1 MKLVFASNNKNKIL
15 EIQQLVPNSIQILS
29 LEEIGCTEDIPET
42 ADTIEGNAILKA
54 NYITQKYGYPCF
66 ADDTGLE
73 VEALNG
79 APGVYS
85 ARYAGEQKDAND
97 NMDKLLLELKDKSN
111 RNANFK
117 TVICLNLNGIQQLF
131 TGIITGKIIEEKL
144 DRPVKKLMSGP
155 MGGDQQIGAM
165 IASGD
170 IDMVFFFFDPMEAQ
184 PHDSDVKA
192 LLRLVVAWNLPMA
205 CDRTTA
211 DFLITSK
218 FMQEVYEYK
227 LPDYT
232 HYLSRSIEKP

>member
-1 MKLVFASNNKNKIL
+1 MKEHMRRFEKEKKIALIAHDNKKKDLIEWATYNKKALAKHKLVATGTTGKL
-15 EIQQLVPNSIQILS
+15 
-29 LEEIGCTEDIPET
+29 
-42 ADTIEGNAILKA
+42 IE
-54 NYITQKYGYPCF
+54 
-66 ADDTGLE
+66 
-73 VEALNG
+73 EALD
-79 APGVYS
+79 
-85 ARYAGEQKDAND
+85 RK
-97 NMDKLLLELKDKSN
+97 
-111 RNANFK
+111 
-117 TVICLNLNGIQQLF
+117 
-131 TGIITGKIIEEKL
+131 ITKVL
-144 DRPVKKLMSGP
+144 SGP
-155 MGGDQQIGAM
+155 LGGDQQIGAM

-232 HYLSRSIEKP
+232 QYLSRSIEKP

>member
-1 MKLVFASNNKNKIL
+1 VL
-15 EIQQLVPNSIQILS
+15 
-29 LEEIGCTEDIPET
+29 
-42 ADTIEGNAILKA
+42 
-54 NYITQKYGYPCF
+54 
-66 ADDTGLE
+66 
-73 VEALNG
+73 
-79 APGVYS
+79 
-85 ARYAGEQKDAND
+85 
-97 NMDKLLLELKDKSN
+97 
-111 RNANFK
+111 
-117 TVICLNLNGIQQLF
+117 
-131 TGIITGKIIEEKL
+131 
-144 DRPVKKLMSGP
+144 SGP
-155 MGGDQQIGAM
+155 LGGDQQIGAM

-232 HYLSRSIEKP
+232 HYLSRNIEKP

>member
-1 MKLVFASNNKNKIL
+1 MRRFEKEKKIALIAHDNKKKDLIEWATYNKKALAKHKLVATGTTGKL
-15 EIQQLVPNSIQILS
+15 
-29 LEEIGCTEDIPET
+29 
-42 ADTIEGNAILKA
+42 IE
-54 NYITQKYGYPCF
+54 
-66 ADDTGLE
+66 
-73 VEALNG
+73 EALD
-79 APGVYS
+79 
-85 ARYAGEQKDAND
+85 RK
-97 NMDKLLLELKDKSN
+97 
-111 RNANFK
+111 
-117 TVICLNLNGIQQLF
+117 
-131 TGIITGKIIEEKL
+131 ITKVL
-144 DRPVKKLMSGP
+144 SGP
-155 MGGDQQIGAM
+155 LGGDQQIGAM

-232 HYLSRSIEKP
+232 HYFATFFIQRNNFFLSFCT